1 MIVVLFFISHFFL
14 LPSQASLVRSEQ
26 LSVGEKKLLTKQLDN
41 LSLFQEQQNEVKGSS
56 HLHLAQLDYDL
67 NEEDWEKELE
77 SFKEGDALTDEGEG
91 LVDGES
97 EDLVPAEVEGLDE
110 LVPPGPDEVE
120 PLENVDAQD
129 VEAVL
134 GQDQEDAGVLK
145 DQGLEVV
152 EDNDSTNA
160 LEEDEDI
167 AFSEEEKASP
177 VEQNND
183 EASFVTA
190 PEPEM
195 SLTFQDEPNK
205 SIEKRLSRIFYQ
217 FNNQPTTDKEWME
230 IVGENVSE
238 SYIIQVGDTLW
249 DISITFFGNGFFWP
263 KIWQLNDSITNPH
276 LIQTGRRLVF
286 IPGGL
291 NTPPEIELKSDSGTT
306 TFKSEGKQGEGV
318 DIQGGGLEELTFVD
332 PATGDIVYID
342 REPEIPAP
350 SRAIV
355 PPLRVLPPSLPPL
368 VSSASDDEYDE
379 DGFATAGYKTNM
391 SAAKVAITTYLSEIE
406 PEVVG
411 EVVGIEAGGEKTAG
425 TYQYVFLQSEDL
437 KVGHS
442 VTSYSKKSW
451 LDGPDGEEGGYPV
464 EVSGHIKLTDL
475 VNAEEN
481 IYKGLVVEA
490 VNKVEVGQK
499 LLRGSISRVDTSLN
513 GDVKNITATILGG
526 HLDNERRVLGS
537 NAFVFLDRGS
547 RQGLNV
553 GDMLEVMKVQTIRN
567 KDNKKVKVIP
577 TTRMALLKV
586 AKTTENRATA
596 FVLRSSEAIKP
607 GYKTG
612 RNRQASS
619 SDVREYRDEVFEN
632 DDSAL
637 DEEQTHGSFDDE
649 FEDMIQ

>member
-14 LPSQASLVRSEQ
+14 PPSQASLVRPEQ

-41 LSLFQEQQNEVKGSS
+41 LSLFQEQQDEVKGSS
-56 HLHLAQLDYDL
+56 HLRLAQLDYDL
-67 NEEDWEKELE
+67 NKEDWEKELE
-77 SFKEGDALTDEGEG
+77 SFREGDALTDEGEG

-110 LVPPGPDEVE
+110 LVPPGLDEVE

-134 GQDQEDAGVLK
+134 GQDQGDAGALE

-160 LEEDEDI
+160 LEEDEGV
-167 AFSEEEKASP
+167 AFSEEEKASL

-183 EASFVTA
+183 DKASFVAA

-195 SLTFQDEPNK
+195 SPTFQDEPNK
-205 SIEKRLSRIFYQ
+205 SIERRLSRIFYQ
-217 FNNQPTTDKEWME
+217 FNNQPTTDEEWLQ
-230 IVGENVSE
+230 IAGANASE
-238 SYIIQVGDTLW
+238 VYVIQVGDTLW

-263 KIWQLNDSITNPH
+263 KIWQLNNKGVTNPH
-276 LIQTGRRLVF
+276 FIAAGRRLVF
-286 IPGGL
+286 TPGGL
-291 NTPPEIELKSDSGTT
+291 NTPPEIESDSA
-306 TFKSEGKQGEGV
+306 TFKSEGKQEEGV
-318 DIQGGGLEELTFVD
+318 DLQSEDSEELTFVD

-379 DGFATAGYKTNM
+379 DGFAMAGYKTNI

-411 EVVGIEAGGEKTAG
+411 EVVGIEAGGGKTAG
-425 TYQYVFLQSEDL
+425 TYQYVFLQSGNL
-437 KVGHS
+437 KVGDS

-475 VNAEEN
+475 VNTEEN
-481 IYKGLVVEA
+481 IYRGLVVEA

-499 LLRGSISRVDTSLN
+499 LLRGSIPRVDTSLN
-513 GDVKNITATILGG
+513 ADVKNITATILGG
-526 HLDNERRVLGS
+526 HLDRERQVLGS

-567 KDNKKVKVIP
+567 KDNKKVKVFP

-612 RNRQASS
+612 RDRQASS
-619 SDVREYRDEVFEN
+619 SDVREYRDEVFES
-632 DDSAL
+632 DDNTL